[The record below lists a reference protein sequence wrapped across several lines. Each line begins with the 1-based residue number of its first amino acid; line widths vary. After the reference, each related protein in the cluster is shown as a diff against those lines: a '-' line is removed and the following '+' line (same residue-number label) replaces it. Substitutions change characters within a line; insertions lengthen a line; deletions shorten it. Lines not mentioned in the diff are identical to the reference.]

1 LSEQGTPAR
10 LNLCDKV
17 RHAKK
22 IRVFAMI
29 KGEGV
34 GCNEWQGYDIR
45 SNSFREAKPECT
57 EAHKQT
63 NKKILRCK

>member
-1 LSEQGTPAR
+1 
-10 LNLCDKV
+10 
-17 RHAKK
+17 
-22 IRVFAMI
+22 MI

-63 NKKILRCK
+63 KKYCAANENISTIQASLCHS